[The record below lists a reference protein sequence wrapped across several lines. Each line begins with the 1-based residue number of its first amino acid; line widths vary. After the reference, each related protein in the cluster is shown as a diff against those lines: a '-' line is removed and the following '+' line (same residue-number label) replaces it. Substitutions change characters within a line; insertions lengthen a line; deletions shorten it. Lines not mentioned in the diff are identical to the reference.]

1 MDPLTQ
7 GSERSLGPWQIYK
20 VVFAAS
26 IKMQLCMDVMH
37 GRQREAGLLLSTL
50 YSGHTGLPCRKAVAI
65 SSPESHDAVLTPMG
79 YNPPGFSVRGDSPGK
94 DTGVGCHA
102 LLQGI
107 FPTQGLNPGLPQC
120 RQILYHLSHQ
130 GSHPSLW

>member
-26 IKMQLCMDVMH
+26 IKVQLCMDVMH

-50 YSGHTGLPCRKAVAI
+50 YSGHTGLPRRKAVAI
-65 SSPESHDAVLTPMG
+65 SSPESHDAVLTPFFAATTSCSG
-79 YNPPGFSVRGDSPGK
+79 AFRTAGVLENGPGSVR
-94 DTGVGCHA
+94 
-102 LLQGI
+102 
-107 FPTQGLNPGLPQC
+107 
-120 RQILYHLSHQ
+120 
-130 GSHPSLW
+130 